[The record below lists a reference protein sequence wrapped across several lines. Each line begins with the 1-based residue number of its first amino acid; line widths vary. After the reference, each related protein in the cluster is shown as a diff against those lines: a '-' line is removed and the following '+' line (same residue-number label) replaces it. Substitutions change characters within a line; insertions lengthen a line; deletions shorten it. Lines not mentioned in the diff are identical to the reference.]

1 MVTGFKIPFTEI
13 PQQQALPKRPSF
25 TEQETLHIEA
35 EITKLLKCRVLAKCE
50 KEKGDYFSNIFL
62 RPKRNGDYH
71 MILNLKGLNKYIPYH
86 HFKMKNLQRAIRM
99 MSKNCYFS
107 SVDLSDAYYSCPV
120 HVSFQKYLKFQF
132 DGMCYKYTVFP
143 NGLACCP
150 RLFTILLKPVFASLP
165 KKCHKPVVFID
176 DT

>member
-1 MVTGFKIPFTEI
+1 MSLRWIQFASVLRCARSSSAWEKLTSDTVILNMVTGFKIPFTEI

-35 EITKLLKCRVLAKCE
+35 EITKLLKCRVLVKCE

-62 RPKRNGDYH
+62 RPKRNVDYC
-71 MILNLKGLNKYIPYH
+71 MILILKGLNKYIPYH
-86 HFKMKNLQRAIRM
+86 HFKMENLKSAIRM

-120 HVSFQKYLKFQF
+120 HVSFKSS
-132 DGMCYKYTVFP
+132 
-143 NGLACCP
+143 
-150 RLFTILLKPVFASLP
+150 I
-165 KKCHKPVVFID
+165 
-176 DT
+176 